1 MTQKVLRKRGKPYTY
16 LSPWLAFLF
25 DGCKLE
31 KQAIANAWTG
41 ISSCES
47 CVIRHMALFADL
59 EHEDFE
65 LIHKP
70 ILEINKF
77 SGETL
82 YNQGE
87 EGQYLYTI
95 RSGVVKLTQYLPD
108 GGQRIVRLLRQGD
121 IVGLETLVSPVY
133 EHFATVLRDAELC
146 QIPRDVVERLNK
158 ETPRL
163 HSQLLSRWHVAV
175 QRADEWLT
183 ELSTGSSKSRVARL
197 VIGLSDKNDQT
208 CHLFSREDLGAIL
221 GVTTETTSRI
231 IAEFKRDGALKDKGK
246 NHFWAD
252 LERLETIANQN
263 N

>member
-1 MTQKVLRKRGKPYTY
+1 MNGVIVEQ
-16 LSPWLAFLF
+16 
-25 DGCKLE
+25 
-31 KQAIANAWTG
+31 QAIANAWTG
-41 ISSCES
+41 ISSCEN
-47 CVIRHMALFADL
+47 CVIRHLALFADL
-59 EHEDFE
+59 QHGDFE

-70 ILEINKF
+70 ILEMTKF
-77 SGETL
+77 PGDKL
-82 YNQGE
+82 YNEGDDGE
-87 EGQYLYTI
+87 YLYTV

-121 IVGLETLVSPVY
+121 VAGLETLVSPTY

-146 QIPRDVVERLNK
+146 QIPREVVEKLNK

-163 HSQLLSRWHVAV
+163 HSQLLTRWHSAV
-175 QRADEWLT
+175 QKADAWLT

-197 VIGLSDKNDQT
+197 VIGLSDKNTQS

-231 IAEFKRDGALKDKGK
+231 IAEFKRDGALKDQGK

-252 LERLETIANQN
+252 LNMLESIANQN
-263 N
+263 S